1 MTLFFLF
8 VVAVVFER
16 KTKTEKLRHN
26 LRYFP
31 PDKLQHRIEAYEN
44 ELSHLEDYEE
54 IRSQANELIV
64 RDFNLIKRELTTMD
78 MLSSVWN
85 FFSFIKFRKTYMNL
99 FKSVEEYEDKYLHI
113 RFVLF
118 DLTSDIEIEKAVFK
132 KLKEQTNHINET
144 ISNSPIERIRKS
156 SKLENKVNKLRREL
170 KKLNEMIESEGKHLS
185 SDFVAA
191 ETKISLMISGLA
203 NDVDFMHEHIKH
215 LEEDLNYAFQGIVR
229 TYEKHKSMLVELWP
243 EIRNYIKIINAL
255 KPEINEDID
264 NLLIKK
270 ATEKISVLDAQ
281 VNELHLLI
289 NSNVDYA
296 KYNLENDK
304 VPSLLLEHV
313 KLNHGMFVS
322 EVKRHRLE
330 DEQVRLLFID
340 QAFTEFEDSII
351 KFEREK
357 MNQINKHSPQGI
369 HKLLMD
375 TINKYLN
382 YINVVSDK
390 VKDISAVNA
399 STNRMNLL
407 IAQMNTSLL
416 QVEYNIISLTGIQ
429 KEKFNNEKE
438 ELQEQVQSLRSYF
451 KNNTTT
457 VDEKS
462 FEIVNKTK
470 VLVEELVERS
480 RGIAFETYFLK
491 EIIMYLNRFRGSNKT
506 LDLMIENVS
515 EAYNAEKYKEALR
528 KSKEIIEIYGIE

>member
-1 MTLFFLF
+1 MALFMLL
-8 VVAVVFER
+8 VLVISFER
-16 KTKTEKLRHN
+16 KAKTERLRNN

-44 ELSHLEDYEE
+44 ELSHLEDYVE
-54 IRSQANELIV
+54 IKSQANELTL
-64 RDFNLIKRELTTMD
+64 RDFNMIKRELSTMD
-78 MLSSVWN
+78 MLSSIMH
-85 FFSFIKFRKTYMNL
+85 FFSFIKFRKTYLNI
-99 FKSVEEYEDKYLHI
+99 FKSIEEYEDKYLHI

-132 KLKEQTNHINET
+132 KLKEQTTHINET

-191 ETKISLMISGLA
+191 EEKISGMISSLA

-229 TYEKHKSMLVELWP
+229 TYEKHKAMLVELWP
-243 EIRNYIKIINAL
+243 EIKNYIRLINSL

-264 NLLIKK
+264 NLQIKN
-270 ATEKISVLDAQ
+270 ATKKISELDTF

-296 KYNLENDK
+296 KYNLENDTI
-304 VPSLLLEHV
+304 PSKLLEHV

-330 DEQVRLLFID
+330 DEQYRLLFID
-340 QAFTEFEDSII
+340 QAYTEFEDSII

-357 MNQINKHSPQGI
+357 MNQINKHSPEGI
-369 HKLLMD
+369 HRLLMD

-382 YINVVSDK
+382 YIEVVSSK
-390 VKDISAVNA
+390 VRDISEVNA

-438 ELQEQVQSLRSYF
+438 ELQDKVQNLRAFF

-462 FEIVNKTK
+462 FDIVNETK
-470 VLVEELVERS
+470 ELVEELVDRS

-491 EIIMYLNRFRGSNKT
+491 EIIMYLNRFRGSNKA

-515 EAYNAEKYKEALR
+515 DAYNAEKYKEALR